1 MICGHCKTQGAF
13 VTVEHVRACS
23 TIKQDTHSVGAP
35 ENTRYWGTRAVGA
48 PQRRQFTENTTIEPA
63 SLAQAPVEGVF
74 FKEGSYFKVVQSANT
89 GNWYA
94 KEFVDGEW
102 EYRGRK
108 PLHNLTVEDRVSA
121 EDAAKFGHVTGQCVF
136 CSRKLTDERSVTV
149 GYGPV
154 CAERESLPWG
164 DDA

>member
-1 MICGHCKTQGAF
+1 MICAHCKERD
-13 VTVEHVRACS
+13 VNVEHVKVCS
-23 TIKQDTHSVGAP
+23 TTERLILVLDGA
-35 ENTRYWGTRAVGA
+35 TR
-48 PQRRQFTENTTIEPA
+48 QEPA

-108 PLHNLTVEDRVSA
+108 PLHNLTAEDRVSA
-121 EDAAKFGHVTGQCVF
+121 EDAAKFGHVTGACVF
-136 CSRKLTDERSVTV
+136 CSRKLTDERSLTV

-164 DDA
+164 ESVDA